1 MTMKNRT
8 ALTVVLSAMLLV
20 AAACGNKP
28 DDTATNNQTNPGTQT
43 ETTAGGGSNGGNG
56 NGGGNA
62 GAPNAATG
70 QPKQWS
76 EKPKMAI
83 DAAKSYSATFSTN
96 KGDFTIELYAKDAPE
111 TVNNFVFLSK
121 EKFYD
126 GVKFHR
132 IIQSFMIQSGDP
144 TGTGAGGPG
153 YTIPDELNKGYKYE
167 EGVIAMANTGQPDSG
182 GSQFFICTGADAA
195 NLNSMPNYTIF
206 GKVSSGMDVVKAI
219 AATPVTA
226 NPATGEESAPTED
239 VTIQSISIS
248 EK

>member
-1 MTMKNRT
+1 MNMKNRT

-20 AAACGNKP
+20 ASACGTKP
-28 DDTATNNQTNPGTQT
+28 DNAAQNQNAANSQT
-43 ETTAGGGSNGGNG
+43 ETSASGSN
-56 NGGGNA
+56 A
-62 GAPNAATG
+62 GQSGT
-70 QPKQWS
+70 PKQWS

-83 DAAKSYSATFSTN
+83 DTNKSYSAVFSTN
-96 KGDFTIELYAKDAPE
+96 KGDFTVELYAKDRPE

-132 IIQSFMIQSGDP
+132 IIQTFMIQGGDP

-153 YTIPDELNKGYKYE
+153 YNIPDELDDKYKYD
-167 EGVIAMANTGQPDSG
+167 EGVIAMANTGQPNSG

-195 NLNSMPNYTIF
+195 GLNSMPNYTIF
-206 GKVSSGMDVVKAI
+206 GKVTDGMDIVKAI
-219 AATPVTA
+219 AATPVTTSA
-226 NPATGEESAPTED
+226 QGEASAPTED
-239 VTIQSISIS
+239 IVIKTITIS

>member
-28 DDTATNNQTNPGTQT
+28 DDTAANNQTNQGTQT
-43 ETTAGGGSNGGNG
+43 ETTAGGSSNGGDNG
-56 NGGGNA
+56 ASNA
-62 GAPNAATG
+62 ETG

-83 DAAKSYSATFSTN
+83 DPSKSYSATFSTN

-167 EGVIAMANTGQPDSG
+167 EGVIAMANTGQPNSG
-182 GSQFFICTGADAA
+182 GSQFFICTGADAV

-206 GKVSSGMDVVKAI
+206 GKVTSGMDVVKAI
-219 AATPVTA
+219 AATPVTS